1 MKRFYLILMIFLFL
15 ALVGCVIQQ
24 PSTQNSWG
32 STMWLPSSCYD
43 AHSSILSIPTTATPQ
58 MSGLTSLSTVPM
70 PSATIPKPTMYP
82 TISTIPTIPTTQPVE
97 PALPEDIFAAV
108 QYTPSIANGG
118 KTYTGLPALPTVE
131 YLVMD
136 PQNLRELSTTRID
149 HSFGAASNGKPHNI
163 TVENQNRFDD
173 WKTGALAWDKISQEK
188 VLYLTFDCGY
198 EYENL
203 TSVMLDV
210 LKEKQ
215 VQATFFCTMTYLR
228 SSYEVVARM
237 ITEGHHVGN
246 HSLTHPSDCASLSRE
261 QMALEAL
268 AVENYLRV
276 NFGYSSR
283 YFRFPS
289 GVYSENAVEVL
300 HCVGYR
306 SVFWSIAYA
315 DWDPE
320 NQQGTEVALNTL
332 KNRLHPGAV
341 ILLHTTSPDNAK
353 ILAAFIDYAISQ
365 GYRFANLDEYAGWS
379 SDE

>member
-1 MKRFYLILMIFLFL
+1 MDRLTAFLVRIGFL
-15 ALVGCVIQQ
+15 
-24 PSTQNSWG
+24 
-32 STMWLPSSCYD
+32 
-43 AHSSILSIPTTATPQ
+43 
-58 MSGLTSLSTVPM
+58 
-70 PSATIPKPTMYP
+70 
-82 TISTIPTIPTTQPVE
+82 
-97 PALPEDIFAAV
+97 
-108 QYTPSIANGG
+108 
-118 KTYTGLPALPTVE
+118 TVE
-131 YLVMD
+131 SVHY
-136 PQNLRELSTTRID
+136 IG
-149 HSFGAASNGKPHNI
+149 GA
-163 TVENQNRFDD
+163 
-173 WKTGALAWDKISQEK
+173 
-188 VLYLTFDCGY
+188 
-198 EYENL
+198 
-203 TSVMLDV
+203 DV
-210 LKEKQ
+210 LPPPLKG
-215 VQATFFCTMTYLR
+215 T
-228 SSYEVVARM
+228 
-237 ITEGHHVGN
+237 
-246 HSLTHPSDCASLSRE
+246 DE

-353 ILAAFIDYAISQ
+353 ILAEFIDYAISQ

-379 SDE
+379 SVE